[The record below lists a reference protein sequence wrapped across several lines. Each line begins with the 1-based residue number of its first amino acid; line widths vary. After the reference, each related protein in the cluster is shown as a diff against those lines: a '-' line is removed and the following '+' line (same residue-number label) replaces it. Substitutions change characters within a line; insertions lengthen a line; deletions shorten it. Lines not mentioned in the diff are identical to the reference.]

1 MPNRRQSLQHAAIV
15 ASLLATSGLLVRPAH
30 ATRPQ
35 SAFDAKTL
43 PDVLKA
49 LGAAA
54 PVESQ
59 AVSIVGP
66 DIAEDGSAVSVTM
79 TSSAP
84 GVKQM
89 LLLIEKNPNLLSAV
103 FEPGPMVESAF
114 TTRVKMAQSSNVYA
128 VAILVDGKVLFATR
142 EIRVALGACG

>member
-1 MPNRRQSLQHAAIV
+1 MPTRRDSLQHAALV
-15 ASLLATSGLLVRPAH
+15 ASLLATSGLLPRLAH
-30 ATRPQ
+30 ADRPQ

-43 PDVLKA
+43 PEVLKA

-54 PVESQ
+54 PVESK

-66 DIAEDGSAVSVTM
+66 DIAEDGSAVTVTIS
-79 TSSAP
+79 SSAP

-103 FEPGPMVESAF
+103 FEPGPMVEPAF
-114 TTRVKMAQSSNVYA
+114 ITRVKMAQSSNVYA
-128 VAILVDGKVLFATR
+128 VAILGDGKVLFAAR
-142 EIRVALGACG
+142 EIRITLGACG